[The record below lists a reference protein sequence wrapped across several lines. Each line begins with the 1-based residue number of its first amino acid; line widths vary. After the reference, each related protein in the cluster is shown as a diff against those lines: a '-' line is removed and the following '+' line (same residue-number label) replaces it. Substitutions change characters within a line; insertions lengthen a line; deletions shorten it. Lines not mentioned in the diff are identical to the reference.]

1 MRTAHQVDRRG
12 VAQPRRVQV
21 ERGDEPEASARNEA
35 DPDAR
40 SEPGIA
46 EVEPAACGEP
56 QQGGLE
62 TGCIPDREE
71 LLGVRAGAAG
81 APHLPRHVEVDVE
94 PAVAGL
100 CMAFA
105 AAHCG
110 RLGGVEDVRLLDHA
124 ASFRGCCRS
133 ASPSRP
139 GALASSRPA
148 PTSTTGQQGFETAVS
163 GTARRPVPPMP
174 SRGAAANLVCDP
186 TYGFERSR
194 MSTKAKRLITLPAAG
209 ALLLLAALAVAGC
222 GGGGSSSSGPPT
234 TPSGAAAT
242 VGVSNEG
249 LGNILVNSQGRTL
262 YLFTRDSGTM
272 SECSGACAVNWPPLK
287 ASGKPTIG
295 SGANASLTST
305 TSRPGGSKQVTYN
318 GHPLYLFKGDKS
330 PGDTNGQ
337 GLNAFGGSWY
347 ALSAA
352 GDKVSKQ
359 PSSSG
364 GGYGY

>member
-1 MRTAHQVDRRG
+1 
-12 VAQPRRVQV
+12 
-21 ERGDEPEASARNEA
+21 
-35 DPDAR
+35 
-40 SEPGIA
+40 
-46 EVEPAACGEP
+46 
-56 QQGGLE
+56 
-62 TGCIPDREE
+62 
-71 LLGVRAGAAG
+71 
-81 APHLPRHVEVDVE
+81 
-94 PAVAGL
+94 
-100 CMAFA
+100 
-105 AAHCG
+105 
-110 RLGGVEDVRLLDHA
+110 
-124 ASFRGCCRS
+124 
-133 ASPSRP
+133 
-139 GALASSRPA
+139 
-148 PTSTTGQQGFETAVS
+148 
-163 GTARRPVPPMP
+163 
-174 SRGAAANLVCDP
+174 
-186 TYGFERSR
+186 

-287 ASGKPTIG
+287 ATGKPTIG

-305 TSRPGGSKQVTYN
+305 TSRPGGGKQVTYN

-352 GDKVSKQ
+352 GDKVTKQ
-359 PSSSG
+359 PSGSG